1 MTSTTAFLKHNILLI
16 FLALLLLP
24 MLCSAGTDPACENA
38 VQNLQETVLK
48 SIKDFCAANDAFGKE
63 CLPAIVP
70 QLYSLLPNK
79 TQEVITNTLGQC
91 F

>member
-1 MTSTTAFLKHNILLI
+1 MNSILMFLIKKLTPFLSLIYTA
-16 FLALLLLP
+16 
-24 MLCSAGTDPACENA
+24 DPACENA
-38 VQNLQETVLK
+38 VENLQETVLK
-48 SIKDFCAANDAFGKE
+48 SIKDFCAANDAFGKK